1 MNMRRILNVIF
12 ATFVLTACG
21 ESPGNRGTAGMSG
34 TVVSSGTASLGGP
47 YSLIN
52 QNGQT
57 VTQDEFIGR
66 PQLLYFGFGYC
77 PDICPTALQKMGA
90 VQDKI
95 DPKGDELNYV
105 FITIDPERDTAE
117 SLALYVTANG
127 FPKNLT
133 GLTGSLEQIDVA
145 KTAYRVYAQKA
156 FDPESAGEYTMEH
169 TDIIYFMGTDGKF
182 VDVFTGR
189 STVDDIAARVRQ
201 YQKTSK

>member
-1 MNMRRILNVIF
+1 MLR
-12 ATFVLTACG
+12 LTALILASFLFSSCG
-21 ESPGNRGTAGMSG
+21 DTPANRGTAGMSG
-34 TVVSSGTASLGGP
+34 TVVSSGTASIGGP
-47 YSLIN
+47 YTLID
-52 QNGQT
+52 QNGRT
-57 VTQDEFIGR
+57 VTEAEFIGR

-90 VQDKI
+90 VQDKV
-95 DPKGDELNYV
+95 DPKGDKLNYV

-156 FDPESAGEYTMEH
+156 FDPESAGDYMMDH
-169 TDIIYFMGTDGKF
+169 SDIIYFMGKDGKL
-182 VDVFTGR
+182 VDVFPGR
-189 STVDDIAARVRQ
+189 SSVFDIAARVQQ
-201 YQKTSK
+201 YQRTSK